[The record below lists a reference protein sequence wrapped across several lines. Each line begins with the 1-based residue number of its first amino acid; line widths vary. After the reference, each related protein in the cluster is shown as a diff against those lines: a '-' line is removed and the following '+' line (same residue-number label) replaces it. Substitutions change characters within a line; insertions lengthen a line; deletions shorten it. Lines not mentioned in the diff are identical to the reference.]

1 MNPQLKNT
9 EANTLSFCPITPF
22 SGRLDAH
29 DRTPRCFSIV
39 GSVGSSTQAEL
50 LDDLIIKSFFCMK
63 EKIVSFIKRRYV
75 WIIITIMLIT
85 TVNLFFQKQDL
96 RFSLINYQA
105 IPSIKLTNTLG
116 YSSSSN
122 SFLGDAT
129 GFVKLEEKNSQPKDL
144 RQYYV
149 IQPTSQRDKNSNQ
162 VLILDEIVV
171 LPSLSPESI
180 GKTKLI
186 KSGEN
191 GNKIILEDENGLRFF
206 FNRDSREI
214 SMEDARLITSDSEY
228 RDFMRN
234 FLRK

>member
-1 MNPQLKNT
+1 
-9 EANTLSFCPITPF
+9 
-22 SGRLDAH
+22 
-29 DRTPRCFSIV
+29 
-39 GSVGSSTQAEL
+39 
-50 LDDLIIKSFFCMK
+50 MK
-63 EKIVSFIKRRYV
+63 EKIASFIKRRYV
-75 WIIITIMLIT
+75 WIIIIIMLIT
-85 TVNLFFQKQDL
+85 IVNLFFQKQDL

-105 IPSIKLTNTLG
+105 IPNIKLTNTLG

-129 GFVKLEEKNSQPKDL
+129 GFVKLEEENSQPKDL

-149 IQPTSQRDKNSNQ
+149 IQPTNQRDKSSNQ

-206 FNRDSREI
+206 FDRDSKEI
-214 SMEDARLITSDSEY
+214 SMEEAKLITSDSEY